1 MLNLMMR
8 KVFFMLLKFSDG
20 VTVDTSGPLRPLKL
34 NDGWYVVGEGSLI
47 PVQSYEEVREFIK
60 KLKK

>member
-1 MLNLMMR
+1 
-8 KVFFMLLKFSDG
+8 MLLKFSDG

>member
-1 MLNLMMR
+1 MSSLTIK

-47 PVQSYEEVREFIK
+47 PVQSYEEVREFLN